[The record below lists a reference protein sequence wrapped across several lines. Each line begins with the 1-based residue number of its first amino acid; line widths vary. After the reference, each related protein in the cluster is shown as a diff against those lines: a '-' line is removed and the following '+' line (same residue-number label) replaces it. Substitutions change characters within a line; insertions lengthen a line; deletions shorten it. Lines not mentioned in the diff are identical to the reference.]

1 MDSFRGAAAGHC
13 RVRQQGQQDHYSKGD
28 WLTGQTLRFILVNAV
43 LKPEIEMEK
52 ETAIDTPTQ
61 LPFEVDAAVLEKV
74 AEFRSQQ
81 QESLKLDG
89 PPSVGGETKID
100 F

>member
-1 MDSFRGAAAGHC
+1 MVDS
-13 RVRQQGQQDHYSKGD
+13 
-28 WLTGQTLRFILVNAV
+28 QTAMTMLANQNVV
-43 LKPEIEMEK
+43 TMSPK
-52 ETAIDTPTQ
+52 ETETTENQ

-81 QESLKLDG
+81 QESLELDG
-89 PPSVGGETKID
+89 PGGDGNGETKID

>member
-1 MDSFRGAAAGHC
+1 MVDS
-13 RVRQQGQQDHYSKGD
+13 
-28 WLTGQTLRFILVNAV
+28 QTAMTKLVSQNTV
-43 LKPEIEMEK
+43 TMSPK
-52 ETAIDTPTQ
+52 ETETTENQ

-81 QESLKLDG
+81 QASLELAG
-89 PPSVGGETKID
+89 PGTSTTTGTGGGQTFID

>member
-1 MDSFRGAAAGHC
+1 
-13 RVRQQGQQDHYSKGD
+13 
-28 WLTGQTLRFILVNAV
+28 
-43 LKPEIEMEK
+43 MEK
-52 ETAIDTPTQ
+52 ETALDTPTQ

-89 PPSVGGETKID
+89 PPDTDGGNGGGLTQVD

>member
-1 MDSFRGAAAGHC
+1 MVDS
-13 RVRQQGQQDHYSKGD
+13 
-28 WLTGQTLRFILVNAV
+28 QTTIIKLI
-43 LKPEIEMEK
+43 IESSVTMLPK
-52 ETAIDTPTQ
+52 ETQTTENQ

-89 PPSVGGETKID
+89 PPDGGNGTGTGETKID

>member
-1 MDSFRGAAAGHC
+1 MVDS
-13 RVRQQGQQDHYSKGD
+13 
-28 WLTGQTLRFILVNAV
+28 QTAMTRLANQNAV
-43 LKPEIEMEK
+43 TMSPK
-52 ETAIDTPTQ
+52 ETETTENQ

-81 QESLKLDG
+81 QESLELDG
-89 PPSVGGETKID
+89 PGTPGSGGGVTQID